1 MFNDPDLLMNQ
12 SLTSNSDP
20 ADRSDGQQHAVLIV
34 DDSIAVSRALSSL
47 IQRAGWQAVAM
58 NCAEDA
64 LAHVSTSGTLPAAAV
79 IDIHLPDMNGL
90 VLSQKLREALGPERP
105 IVLLSGDTST
115 ETIRSLPHV
124 GATYFFSK
132 PVNGRHLIDKLRD
145 LLGANA
151 DNSDS

>member
-1 MFNDPDLLMNQ
+1 
-12 SLTSNSDP
+12 
-20 ADRSDGQQHAVLIV
+20 
-34 DDSIAVSRALSSL
+34 
-47 IQRAGWQAVAM
+47 M

-64 LAHVSTSGTLPAAAV
+64 LAHVSATGTLPAAAV

-90 VLSQKLREALGPERP
+90 VLSQKLRDALGPERP

-151 DNSDS
+151 ASPDS